1 MSVCLVER
9 VLDNGQVSHVDL
21 VHALG
26 AEENAPGAPVDLIEL
41 MMAAADDDGCC

>member
-26 AEENAPGAPVDLIEL
+26 AEENAPGAPVGLVEL
-41 MMAAADDDGCC
+41 MMAAADDGCS